1 LAAIR
6 ALDQKVGLSWKCG
19 TEVAHQTREVAG
31 RAPASS
37 QRISMAG
44 IVHPPAPDE
53 DEEHPG
59 GVIMRNMPGRA
70 GSDAKAK
77 ASSCIASDEA
87 AFDGQ
92 FPWPTGSAWTV
103 GPPRFT
109 WRRIRSPSCCH
120 LDNRVASR
128 PRVGWWPMRH
138 GDGLP
143 CALDQ
148 S

>member
-19 TEVAHQTREVAG
+19 TEVVHQTREVAG

-77 ASSCIASDEA
+77 ASSCIAPATKPRS
-87 AFDGQ
+87 
-92 FPWPTGSAWTV
+92 TV
-103 GPPRFT
+103 SSLGPPV
-109 WRRIRSPSCCH
+109 RRGRLALRGLH
-120 LDNRVASR
+120 GAASVVR
-128 PRVGWWPMRH
+128 PVVILITGW
-138 GDGLP
+138 LL
-143 CALDQ
+143 ALG
-148 S
+148 

>member
-59 GVIMRNMPGRA
+59 GVIMRSMPGRA
-70 GSDAKAK
+70 GSDAKA
-77 ASSCIASDEA
+77 
-87 AFDGQ
+87 
-92 FPWPTGSAWTV
+92 
-103 GPPRFT
+103 
-109 WRRIRSPSCCH
+109 RRR
-120 LDNRVASR
+120 RASR
-128 PRVGWWPMRH
+128 QRRSRVRRSVPLAHRFGVDGWPSEVYMAPH
-138 GDGLP
+138 P
-143 CALDQ
+143 
-148 S
+148 